1 MRFIWKYILSTE
13 KKLNTEEVLIYPLR
27 PIPLRSWHNDGKM
40 SKATKSTVIKELE
53 KLSVLNSSDMVDVVI
68 FEGMFFHLLSD
79 LPETFEFQLF
89 TRLPQRL
96 DISASLI
103 QILILPS
110 LFGKQPT
117 ECRAYLRASCK

>member
-1 MRFIWKYILSTE
+1 M
-13 KKLNTEEVLIYPLR
+13 NTEEVLIYPLR

-89 TRLPQRL
+89 TRLPQR
-96 DISASLI
+96 
-103 QILILPS
+103 
-110 LFGKQPT
+110 
-117 ECRAYLRASCK
+117 

>member
-1 MRFIWKYILSTE
+1 
-13 KKLNTEEVLIYPLR
+13 
-27 PIPLRSWHNDGKM
+27 M

-89 TRLPQRL
+89 TRLPQR
-96 DISASLI
+96 
-103 QILILPS
+103 
-110 LFGKQPT
+110 
-117 ECRAYLRASCK
+117 